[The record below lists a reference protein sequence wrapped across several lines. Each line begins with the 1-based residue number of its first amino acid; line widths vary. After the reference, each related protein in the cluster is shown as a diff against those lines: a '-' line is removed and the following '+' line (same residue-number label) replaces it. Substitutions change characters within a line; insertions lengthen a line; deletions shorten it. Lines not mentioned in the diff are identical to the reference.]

1 MRKYVGTYRV
11 YPELDLETGKL
22 VEEFY
27 LKCKN
32 NVEIFRYNKKE
43 LGILFPARNTLNKML
58 PILKKKKIK
67 VKKISEGDSESIYAF
82 KEKDLSE
89 IAKIL
94 NIFIRGKFVDPMDKR
109 NRKKL

>member
-1 MRKYVGTYRV
+1 MRKYIGTYRV
-11 YPELDLETGKL
+11 YPEVDLETGKPIEDL
-22 VEEFY
+22 F
-27 LKCKN
+27 LKGKN